1 MNYQL
6 TEHGLVTSDPVISA
20 MSLGKYDSKTGEQ
33 IEGVAETSWYR
44 FFDNGDVDYMNYPI
58 TIPYVA
64 IAEAIKPVEGEA
76 FYGWDKDWNSENAP
90 KYSLDYGANDH
101 WNMEVVVNANPI
113 TTGKTVGELRELIAK
128 IAGESQ
134 EG

>member
-1 MNYQL
+1 M
-6 TEHGLVTSDPVISA
+6 
-20 MSLGKYDSKTGEQ
+20 
-33 IEGVAETSWYR
+33 IENCIRWGWY
-44 FFDNGDVDYMNYPI
+44 
-58 TIPYVA
+58 
-64 IAEAIKPVEGEA
+64 KPVEGDG
-76 FYGWDKDWNSENAP
+76 FYEWDEDWGANDVP

-101 WNMEVVVNANPI
+101 WNLDVVVNANPI